1 MIRRVAVVT
10 GAARGIGAACV
21 DALVADGLTVIA
33 IDRCRDEPGLT
44 YSLGTKSE
52 LDAVVGRHGEHAIA
66 LVGDVRSN
74 ADMALAM
81 DTAMESFGRLDVV
94 VAAAGVVAGGAPV
107 DVVEDADALAAL
119 MMDVNYGGVRR
130 TFLSA
135 IPALRATSEGQ
146 GRLIAV
152 SSTAG
157 LEGFWG
163 LADYAASK
171 HAVMGFVRSLSAEL
185 GPRGITVNA
194 VCPGSTDTA
203 ILRATAALYGVEPI
217 KLAGDQPLGRL
228 LRPEEPA
235 AAVAWLASKSA
246 SGTTG
251 SALVVD
257 GGSTAV

>member
-1 MIRRVAVVT
+1 MRRVAVVT

-21 DALVADGLTVIA
+21 DALVADGVTVIA
-33 IDRCRDEPGLT
+33 VDRCRDEPGLT
-44 YSLGTKSE
+44 YGLGTKAE
-52 LDAVVGRHGEHAIA
+52 LDAVVGRHGGHAVA
-66 LVGDVRSN
+66 LVGDVRSD

-94 VAAAGVVAGGAPV
+94 VAAAGVVAGGAPA
-107 DVVEDADALAAL
+107 DVVEDADARAAL

-135 IPALRATSEGQ
+135 IPALLATSEGH
-146 GRLIAV
+146 GRLIAL

-157 LEGFWG
+157 LRGFWG

-171 HAVMGFVRSLSAEL
+171 HAVIGLVRSFGAEL
-185 GPRGITVNA
+185 APRGVTVNA

-203 ILRATAALYGVEPI
+203 ILRATAALYEVEPTE
-217 KLAGDQPLGRL
+217 LAGGQPLGRL

-235 AAVAWLASKSA
+235 AAVAWLASTGA

-251 SALVVD
+251 AVLVVD

>member
-1 MIRRVAVVT
+1 MRRVAVVT

-33 IDRCRDEPGLT
+33 VDRCRDEPGLT

-52 LDAVVGRHGEHAIA
+52 LDAVVGRHGEHAVA
-66 LVGDVRSN
+66 LVGDVRSD

-81 DTAMESFGRLDVV
+81 DTALETFGRLDVV
-94 VAAAGVVAGGAPV
+94 VAAAGVVAGGVPA
-107 DVVEDADALAAL
+107 DLLEEADAKAEL
-119 MMDVNYGGVRR
+119 MMEVNYGGVRR
-130 TFLSA
+130 AFLAA
-135 IPALRATSEGQ
+135 IPALLRTAEGQ
-146 GRLIAV
+146 GRLIAI

-157 LEGFWG
+157 LEGLWG

-171 HAVMGFVRSLSAEL
+171 HAVLGLVRSLGAEL

-194 VCPGSTDTA
+194 VCPGSTDTS
-203 ILRATAALYGVEPI
+203 ILKASAALYGVAPED
-217 KLAGDQPLGRL
+217 LVSGQPLGRL

-235 AAVAWLASKSA
+235 AAVAFLASKGA

-251 SALVVD
+251 AAIPVD
-257 GGSTAV
+257 GGTTAG